1 MRAQVKNLVCV
12 CVCVFWNQQK
22 EGGGKKACEFWLKQ
36 RKFLCSL
43 RNNLK
48 ESVRVNSDER
58 KHSLKCVGQLG
69 LGLLAKCMFV
79 MLGTSI
85 GIVGGV

>member
-1 MRAQVKNLVCV
+1 M
-12 CVCVFWNQQK
+12 
-22 EGGGKKACEFWLKQ
+22 CEFWLKQ
-36 RKFLCSL
+36 RRFLCSL
-43 RNNLK
+43 RSNLK

-58 KHSLKCVGQLG
+58 KHFLKWVGQLG
-69 LGLLAKCMFV
+69 LGLLARCVFV